1 MGISAMK
8 IFLALLVVALVAGKE
23 VEQLDS
29 DLLNSELGQEAGAC
43 GKDCNVEV
51 VTVLKKA
58 KCKTGAKAGDKLT
71 MHYTGT
77 IDPKSATG
85 VKNQKFDSSLDRGT
99 PFTFTLG
106 QGQVI
111 KGWDQGLKGI
121 CPGEK
126 RKLVIPPKLGYGAN
140 GAGAKIPGG
149 ATLDFTV
156 ECLKV
161 NDKEE

>member
-1 MGISAMK
+1 MK
-8 IFLALLVVALVAGKE
+8 LVLLCALVAFAAAEGLKT
-23 VEQLDS
+23 VTIDGGEQIITLS
-29 DLLNSELGQEAGAC
+29 
-43 GKDCNVEV
+43 
-51 VTVLKKA
+51 
-58 KCKTGAKAGDKLT
+58 TGSSGCAQAKAGDKLT

-77 IDPKSATG
+77 IDPNSATG
-85 VKNQKFDSSLDRGT
+85 AKNQKFDSSLDRGT

-140 GAGAKIPGG
+140 GAGAKIP
-149 ATLDFTV
+149 
-156 ECLKV
+156 
-161 NDKEE
+161 

>member
-1 MGISAMK
+1 MGTFRSNQIMSKLFA
-8 IFLALLVVALVAGKE
+8 LALLFVAVAMA
-23 VEQLDS
+23 DF
-29 DLLNSELGQEAGAC
+29 QEGD
-43 GKDCNVEV
+43 GLIM
-51 VTVLKKA
+51 TTTHKA
-58 KCKTGAKAGDKLT
+58 SCANGAKAGDKLT

-77 IDPKSATG
+77 IDPQSATG

-106 QGQVI
+106 QGSVI

-161 NDKEE
+161 NDKE